1 MGKRGRE
8 KRREKRVSASLP
20 VDVGGAPGVARDVSA
35 SGMFFETD
43 AVLSVGRPIDVAL
56 DLDTPWGKVIFKC
69 TGKVV
74 RLEPHDRKVG
84 VAVRFID
91 HLNHG
96 GGKSGSAKPRS
107 RRKSATARS

>member
-1 MGKRGRE
+1 MRKRGRE
-8 KRREKRVSASLP
+8 KRGEERVSASLP
-20 VDVGGAPGVARDVSA
+20 LNVGGVSAIARDVSA

-69 TGKVV
+69 TGKVI

-91 HLNHG
+91 RLNHPVR
-96 GGKSGSAKPRS
+96 KPRSAKPRPRS
-107 RRKSATARS
+107 KSAKARS